1 MRKRKDPGKKVATAT
16 TTLSLRRK
24 RNYLHIIDMA
34 KNKTV
39 LQTLGFAFGESEVS
53 CVSVHIYN
61 SSFGEGGCG
70 VYGLGH
76 RLSRRRDWLK
86 SFLSSHKV
94 SVGQLFPV
102 LLYMTGQDG

>member
-1 MRKRKDPGKKVATAT
+1 MRKRKDPGKEVATAT

-34 KNKTV
+34 KSKTV

-61 SSFGEGGCG
+61 SSFGEGGLWSLWVG
-70 VYGLGH
+70 SQTISSK
-76 RLSRRRDWLK
+76 RLVK
-86 SFLSSHKV
+86 SFLSSHEV
-94 SVGQLFPV
+94 SVGQLFPD
-102 LLYMTGQDG
+102 LLYMTGHDR